1 MILVSRAGASKL
13 CKHISDDRMQRI
25 HTVMHDHGML
35 PNEVH
40 LLLPD
45 LTISKIYKGLRM
57 LRANG
62 KAKAVRN
69 RNGYITYV
77 KVNTP

>member
-1 MILVSRAGASKL
+1 
-13 CKHISDDRMQRI
+13 
-25 HTVMHDHGML
+25 MHDHGML